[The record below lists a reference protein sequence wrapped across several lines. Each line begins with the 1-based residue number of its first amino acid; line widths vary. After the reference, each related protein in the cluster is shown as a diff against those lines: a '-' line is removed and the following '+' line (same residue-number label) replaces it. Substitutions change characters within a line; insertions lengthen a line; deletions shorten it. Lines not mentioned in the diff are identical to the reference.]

1 MVSPPNCHKY
11 FHPRDLSQSACKVLS
26 GPSKTACDCALAW
39 PILGLNC
46 QMAHVNAIQVI
57 LLQTAYNKMWAR
69 REKCLALCL
78 IPSTSMHT
86 KDGSLAECR
95 TASSSLCQVKSMPPL
110 DYAFIWSTLSLICP
124 KTNATQ
130 RASQWECGTPALKRG
145 SLLNYYETLAWPLPK
160 WQNLCMCFIPLLM

>member
-95 TASSSLCQVKSMPPL
+95 PASSSLCQVKSMPPL

-124 KTNATQ
+124 K
-130 RASQWECGTPALKRG
+130 SMKMLPRG
-145 SLLNYYETLAWPLPK
+145 PLSESVEPLP
-160 WQNLCMCFIPLLM
+160 WREAACSITMRLWLGPCQNGKIYACVSSLC